1 MIRCLSF
8 DLQGVLSSADFS
20 DYFWLEQL
28 PRLYAKKHN
37 VTLRN
42 AKATLRSQFAAIGK
56 YDIRY
61 YDDTFWSQL
70 LGFSTA
76 DVLPAM
82 PLQPTLNTALLRFIE
97 AQSIPVVILSTTTNA
112 FTNYELGCKMQL
124 FQEVFSCVDTF
135 HAGGKTPAIFREV
148 ARLLGVHANEILH
161 IGDNPEMDIRN
172 ARAASIQAIAYH
184 GDTAQTINDINSAL
198 QTGGAAH
205 ENTCRRL

>member
-1 MIRCLSF
+1 M
-8 DLQGVLSSADFS
+8 QGVLSSADFS

-37 VTLRN
+37 VTLQD
-42 AKATLRSQFAAIGK
+42 AKAALRSQFAAIGK
-56 YDIRY
+56 YDICY
-61 YDDTFWSQL
+61 YDDMFWGQQ

-76 DVLPAM
+76 DILPTM

-112 FTNYELGCKMQL
+112 FISYELGGKTQL

-135 HAGGKTPAIFREV
+135 HTGGKTPAIFREV
-148 ARLLGVHANEILH
+148 ARLLGVRPDEILH

-172 ARAASIQAIAYH
+172 ARDAGLRAIAYD
-184 GDTAQTINDINSAL
+184 GDSAQAINDIKAAL
-198 QTGGAAH
+198 QAGAP
-205 ENTCRRL
+205 RP